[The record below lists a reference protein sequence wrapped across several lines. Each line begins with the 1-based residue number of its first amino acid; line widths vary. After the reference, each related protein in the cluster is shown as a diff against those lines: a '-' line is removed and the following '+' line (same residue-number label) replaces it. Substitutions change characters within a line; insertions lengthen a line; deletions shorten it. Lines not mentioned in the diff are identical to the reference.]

1 MHSQHKKYFE
11 NVEYFVEI
19 FFIYVTFNRGK
30 LHVWD
35 TALVKNPCA
44 QIAFYSII
52 KENHTTKFRFMPKAK
67 CEIWVKIRVPGSLSD
82 RWSSLTTIY
91 PLRFH
96 EIFGRWLSYNIKRV
110 FQQKRKKRCILTGFL
125 YRFLCKSKGKENS
138 YRKEHNSLH
147 IFHVICLTYIM
158 PTKLLNIGI
167 INWPDKYIGSSTAKL
182 K

>member
-1 MHSQHKKYFE
+1 MK
-11 NVEYFVEI
+11 VLG
-19 FFIYVTFNRGK
+19 T
-30 LHVWD
+30 D
-35 TALVKNPCA
+35 
-44 QIAFYSII
+44 SII
-52 KENHTTKFRFMPKAK
+52 LGTRKLWPIFPMKQKLNMTRA
-67 CEIWVKIRVPGSLSD
+67 PGSLSD
-82 RWSSLTTIY
+82 RWSSLATIY